1 MQIDFD
7 VLQGELEHRRVKRF
21 YKTTNKVKF
30 TEGIAKRQQRER
42 ILHKM
47 SLLDPSRTKRDDVL
61 PPTPPEAHYHM
72 SAHTKSYS
80 DLLAWFGERSED
92 PAYKV
97 IIEGLSYHRDSHSL

>member
-1 MQIDFD
+1 M
-7 VLQGELEHRRVKRF
+7 F
-21 YKTTNKVKF
+21 YKTTNKVNF
-30 TEGIAKRQQRER
+30 ANGIAKRQQREK

-61 PPTPPEAHYHM
+61 LSTPPKARYHM

-80 DLLAWFGERSED
+80 DLLAWFAEHSED

-97 IIEGLSYHRDSHSL
+97 IIEGLSYHCNSHSL